1 MPKTQLGLPRAAR
14 NMMETNKEEIV
25 HVNPVGTNLPDRI
38 GVFDFAMG
46 MLLQKKSALKEW
58 SKMKKSVR

>member
-1 MPKTQLGLPRAAR
+1 
-14 NMMETNKEEIV
+14 MMETNKEEIV

-38 GVFDFAMG
+38 GVFFDFAMG

-58 SKMKKSVR
+58 RKMKKSVR